1 MSMLRDFFLGFVKI
15 HILHHAAGE
24 AVYGVAIIAELRR
37 HGYELSPGTLY
48 PILHALERDGYLQHH
63 QQTVAGKVRKYY
75 TITEAGQAALVEAK
89 QKIRELV
96 DEVISDS
103 PNAGHAGETRIS
115 TIPSR
120 DYVAPQ
126 ALLQMLHA
134 VDPPLVL
141 DVRSAAEYDEGHVA
155 GATYMPHDRV
165 SAQLS
170 TLPQRRR
177 IVTYCNMLHRGRSR
191 GERTAQ
197 LLRENHYDATVL
209 DGGFPAWQAAGLPV
223 EMVDTTDT

>member
-155 GATYMPHDRV
+155 GATYSVDGE
-165 SAQLS
+165 LFG
-170 TLPQRRR
+170 
-177 IVTYCNMLHRGRSR
+177 IWWRGRRVVLFCNQGCGGAGRTGCVCDAAFCNSAGR
-191 GERTAQ
+191 GAVRVHVYRCRLVFGPA
-197 LLRENHYDATVL
+197 
-209 DGGFPAWQAAGLPV
+209 GGARRSLWQG
-223 EMVDTTDT
+223 